1 MVQRHRLAVLS
12 PVGQQKCLQVGTMR
26 RNHEAHE
33 IKCATQNIRL
43 WQDMPWYLRLKV
55 ALPVSSNFLIAAL
68 WAMFISPKNEKKK
81 K

>member
-1 MVQRHRLAVLS
+1 
-12 PVGQQKCLQVGTMR
+12 
-26 RNHEAHE
+26 
-33 IKCATQNIRL
+33 
-43 WQDMPWYLRLKV
+43 MPWYLRLKV